1 MQDIIMD
8 RNQYITPVS
17 IIRNLVKNS
26 VYAIKIYTNKL
37 CCTSNIKFFFT
48 SERQLTSRFHNSC
61 RNTTKSI
68 GSVYVLNINHRKRV
82 NDDG

>member
-37 CCTSNIKFFFT
+37 CCTSNIKFFFLPQNVSWLRAFT
-48 SERQLTSRFHNSC
+48 THAGILQSRSAAYTC
-61 RNTTKSI
+61 
-68 GSVYVLNINHRKRV
+68 
-82 NDDG
+82 